1 MVARINTSKSIS
13 KALNY
18 NEQKVKSG
26 KAELLTASG
35 FIKDADQLNL
45 YDKIAHFERH
55 ISLNERATTNTLH
68 LSLNFDPA
76 DKLTNEKMKEIAETY
91 MERIGFGN
99 QPYLVYRHQDAGHPH
114 LHIVSTNI
122 EKDGKRISIHNLG
135 KGLSEKARKSIEI
148 DFNLIKASDKKVASS
163 TKLLPV
169 NTQRVQYGKSVTK
182 QAISNVLASVIN
194 QYKYTSLSQLNAVL
208 KLYNVKADRGSED
221 SRMYKKKGLTYRV
234 LDEAG
239 RPIGTPIKASA
250 FHMKPTLPY
259 LEKMFIQNEALKS
272 PHLKRIKTSIDW
284 ILKSPAKGMDAFV
297 SALEKEQISAVLW
310 KGKADVLYGIT
321 YIDHKTKS
329 VFNGNELGKEYSAK
343 VISEK
348 CHPERMIKPIQEGIL
363 IQQPSLL
370 KQAKKDPI
378 VAHPKHTEGK
388 SLLPPLAAGL
398 IMDPIPYQFKNK
410 KKKKKRIA
418 I

>member
-18 NEQKVKSG
+18 NEQKVQSG
-26 KAELLTASG
+26 TAELLLASG
-35 FIKDADQLNL
+35 FIKDADQLNF
-45 YDKIAHFERH
+45 YDKTAHFERH
-55 ISLNERATTNTLH
+55 ISLNERAITNTLH

-76 DKLTNEKMKEIAETY
+76 DRLTNEKMKEISESY
-91 MERIGFGN
+91 MEKIGFGN
-99 QPYLVYRHQDAGHPH
+99 QPYLVYSHQDAGHPH

-122 EKDGKRISIHNLG
+122 EKDGKRISMHNLG

-148 DFNLIKASDKKVASS
+148 EFNLTRASDKKIALS

-169 NTQRVQYGKSVTK
+169 NTQRVQYGKSATK
-182 QAISNVLASVIN
+182 QAISNVLVSVIN

-221 SRMYKKKGLTYRV
+221 SKMYQKKGLTYRV
-234 LDEAG
+234 LDESG

-259 LEKMFIQNEALKS
+259 LEKMFIQNELLKS
-272 PHLKRIKTSIDW
+272 PHVKRVKTSIDW

-329 VFNGNELGKEYSAK
+329 MFNGSELGKEYSAK
-343 VISEK
+343 AIMEK
-348 CHPERMIKPIQEGIL
+348 CHPERIIKPIQEGIL
-363 IQQPSLL
+363 KQQTPLPN
-370 KQAKKDPI
+370 QAKKESID
-378 VAHPKHTEGK
+378 AHSKHSEGK
-388 SLLPPLAAGL
+388 SQLSLHPVTP
-398 IMDPIPYQFKNK
+398 IIDPIPYQLKNK